1 MSANM
6 QDLIPEFRTK
16 VNTALAALANEGLLF
31 KPYLHFAGPGRS
43 GEALAAVA
51 VGRRRGQA
59 DTRPQGRRLRFH
71 GRLL

>member
-6 QDLIPEFRTK
+6 QDLTPEFRTK
-16 VNTALAALANEGLLF
+16 VNTALAALA
-31 KPYLHFAGPGRS
+31 
-43 GEALAAVA
+43 

-59 DTRPQGRRLRFH
+59 DTGPQGRRLRFH